1 MLTRRLEVA
10 DDRVGELEDTR
21 KKIIEKNIKIII
33 VTSKTYIIC
42 VYMCVCYVC
51 IYIYK

>member
-1 MLTRRLEVA
+1 MTGLVNSKTPE
-10 DDRVGELEDTR
+10 